1 MNVSKKIFFNKKIL
15 IYGIGKSGIS
25 SYHFLKKNNHIY
37 LYDDDQKNLKKK
49 SFKKLLL
56 AKNQIHQIKFDYI
69 IISPGINF
77 NNCKLKNYLKKKKNI
92 IVTDL
97 DIFYSHYS
105 KNKIITVTGT
115 NGKSTTVK
123 LLHKILK
130 KHKKDSRLC
139 GNIGNPILLEKNVS
153 KKTIFVIEASSYQID
168 YSKIF
173 KTNYAIILNISPDH
187 LERHNSIKNYV
198 YAKFK
203 LIKNQSK
210 KDFAYINFQNE
221 YLTKAIKTNKIFS
234 KIIDVNLE
242 IINKFK
248 KKITNPYFLTKSN
261 QENLSF
267 IFSISKKLNLKN
279 KKILQTINTF
289 KGLKFRQEIIYNSNK
304 VTCINDSKATSFASS
319 INILESLQKVFW
331 IVGGIPKLGDKF
343 MLKKN
348 ECKNICVYIFGKN
361 KNFFV
366 KQFKNKLPFYC
377 FKDLKSAIQKVLK
390 DIKIKNKNNLHKT
403 ILFSPS
409 AASFDSFKNFE
420 ERGDYFNFLLKK
432 LKIKKT
438 INAIQ

>member
-1 MNVSKKIFFNKKIL
+1 
-15 IYGIGKSGIS
+15 
-25 SYHFLKKNNHIY
+25 
-37 LYDDDQKNLKKK
+37 
-49 SFKKLLL
+49 
-56 AKNQIHQIKFDYI
+56 
-69 IISPGINF
+69 
-77 NNCKLKNYLKKKKNI
+77 
-92 IVTDL
+92 
-97 DIFYSHYS
+97 
-105 KNKIITVTGT
+105 
-115 NGKSTTVK
+115 
-123 LLHKILK
+123 
-130 KHKKDSRLC
+130 
-139 GNIGNPILLEKNVS
+139 
-153 KKTIFVIEASSYQID
+153 
-168 YSKIF
+168 
-173 KTNYAIILNISPDH
+173 
-187 LERHNSIKNYV
+187 
-198 YAKFK
+198 
-203 LIKNQSK
+203 NQSK

-221 YLTKAIKTNKIFS
+221 YLTKAIKTNKVFS

-242 IINKFK
+242 TINKFK
-248 KKITNPYFLTKSN
+248 KKITNPYFLTKGN

-319 INILESLQKVFW
+319 INILKSLQKVFW

>member
-37 LYDDDQKNLKKK
+37 LYDDDQKILKKK
-49 SFKKLLL
+49 YFKKLLL

-69 IISPGINF
+69 VISPGINF

-221 YLTKAIKTNKIFS
+221 YLTKAIKTNKVFS

-248 KKITNPYFLTKSN
+248 KK
-261 QENLSF
+261 
-267 IFSISKKLNLKN
+267 SK
-279 KKILQTINTF
+279 
-289 KGLKFRQEIIYNSNK
+289 Y
-304 VTCINDSKATSFASS
+304 
-319 INILESLQKVFW
+319 
-331 IVGGIPKLGDKF
+331 
-343 MLKKN
+343 
-348 ECKNICVYIFGKN
+348 
-361 KNFFV
+361 
-366 KQFKNKLPFYC
+366 
-377 FKDLKSAIQKVLK
+377 
-390 DIKIKNKNNLHKT
+390 
-403 ILFSPS
+403 LF
-409 AASFDSFKNFE
+409 
-420 ERGDYFNFLLKK
+420 
-432 LKIKKT
+432 
-438 INAIQ
+438 

>member
-1 MNVSKKIFFNKKIL
+1 MVALHKYKNKKIA
-15 IYGIGKSGIS
+15 IYGIGKTGLSVIKI
-25 SYHFLKKNNHIY
+25 LKKLKIKFVCW
-37 LYDDDQKNLKKK
+37 DDDKEKLNGLTYNFDKFWIKKDY
-49 SFKKLLL
+49 
-56 AKNQIHQIKFDYI
+56 IDYI
-69 IISPGINF
+69 IISPGIDINK
-77 NNCKLKNYLKKKKNI
+77 CKLKNYLKKN
-92 IVTDL
+92 
-97 DIFYSHYS
+97 S
-105 KNKIITVTGT
+105 NKIITDLDLFFELNKKTNIIAITGT
-115 NGKSTTVK
+115 NGKSTTCKILEK
-123 LLHKILK
+123 LLKTAK
-130 KHKKDSRLC
+130 YKVQTV
-139 GNIGNPILLEKNVS
+139 GNIGKPILSLNVIKNNFFIILEV
-153 KKTIFVIEASSYQID
+153 SSYQLQ

-173 KTNYAIILNISPDH
+173 RSKYAAILNISPDH
-187 LERHNSIKNYV
+187 LERHSSIKNYV

-221 YLTKAIKTNKIFS
+221 YLTKAIKTNKVFS

-242 IINKFK
+242 ILNKFK

-319 INILESLQKVFW
+319 INILKSLQKVFW

-409 AASFDSFKNFE
+409 AASFDSFKNIE